1 MMKQKLWLTIITG
14 LAYCID
20 KELYKAIDHLKKQ
33 VQVLIEQAEMR
44 NNRILLTDRQ
54 LKKVAAK
61 AKRLSKKILAHCTVL
76 FVLETI
82 LGWFRKLI
90 VQKYNGSSAKT

>member
-20 KELYKAIDHLKKQ
+20 KERYKAIDYLKEQ
-33 VQVLIEQAEMR
+33 VRMPIEQQETQ

-54 LKKVAAK
+54 RRRVAA
-61 AKRLSKKILAHCTVL
+61 
-76 FVLETI
+76 
-82 LGWFRKLI
+82 
-90 VQKYNGSSAKT
+90 